1 MARGQVFIQSN
12 LSISNSNA
20 FTFAVMDKDFCL
32 HFTVR
37 FQYTCLGISV
47 FIVVVDLFFYLLPSN

>member
-32 HFTVR
+32 HFTFR
-37 FQYTCLGISV
+37 FQYTSV
-47 FIVVVDLFFYLLPSN
+47 SGFLFL